1 MSSILKIGYF
11 SGGSKYTLKPFFTL
25 LDSRHLLKIVCTK
38 TLKPSGRKKKTFSN
52 LLYENA
58 YEAKIEVVSLNDFKK
73 PDIIEKIKSL
83 NLDVVVVFSFGI
95 LLPKEIL
102 EIPKHG
108 CINIHDSLL
117 PKWRG
122 ASPVQH
128 SLMNNEK
135 ETGFT
140 FIIMNE
146 GLDEG
151 NILLTEKLKISND
164 DNYESLL
171 NKIVEA
177 ASEKLVETIENLSF
191 NKVNSYIQ
199 DHEKASY
206 CYRIEKKDTYISF
219 NNTADSVLG
228 KIRAFSPS
236 PGAKFYLKGELVK
249 VLEAKIENNQLY
261 YKNYGTIL
269 DNNMLIA
276 CKQGAIRP
284 TKIQREGKRV
294 MEIKQVLNGWNI
306 QEGLIIN
313 EK

>member
-1 MSSILKIGYF
+1 
-11 SGGSKYTLKPFFTL
+11 
-25 LDSRHLLKIVCTK
+25 
-38 TLKPSGRKKKTFSN
+38 
-52 LLYENA
+52 
-58 YEAKIEVVSLNDFKK
+58 
-73 PDIIEKIKSL
+73 
-83 NLDVVVVFSFGI
+83 
-95 LLPKEIL
+95 
-102 EIPKHG
+102 
-108 CINIHDSLL
+108 
-117 PKWRG
+117 
-122 ASPVQH
+122 
-128 SLMNNEK
+128 MNNEK

-294 MEIKQVLNGWNI
+294 MESKQVLNGWNI